1 MKSITLQPKN
11 IKVKPLQEEIKI
23 ELFEVEKPKFNQ
35 IIRLILWVLPLVLA
49 ASLLKPYLSLELI
62 YIIPLILILVIA
74 SLYFEAKMIKN
85 THIIFNVEITNE
97 RIQSSQCAIAFKDIK
112 EIIIKKE
119 IRAHRNLFIS
129 QKQEVDKWEFEML
142 NGTIQYF
149 YVRVC
154 DKGGFPA
161 IGILRRFNQEHKIK
175 IWEYPIF

>member
-1 MKSITLQPKN
+1 ME
-11 IKVKPLQEEIKI
+11 EEIKI
-23 ELFEVEKPKFNQ
+23 QLFEVEKPKFNK

-74 SLYFEAKMIKN
+74 SLFFEAKVVKN
-85 THIIFNVEITNE
+85 SNIIFNIGITNE
-97 RIQSSQCAIAFKDIK
+97 LIRSSQFSIAFKDIK
-112 EIIIKKE
+112 EITIKKE
-119 IRAHRNLFIS
+119 IRAMRNLFIS

-142 NGTIQYF
+142 DGTIQYF

-161 IGILRRFNQEHKIK
+161 IGILRSFNQEHKIK
-175 IWEYPIF
+175 IWEYPFI